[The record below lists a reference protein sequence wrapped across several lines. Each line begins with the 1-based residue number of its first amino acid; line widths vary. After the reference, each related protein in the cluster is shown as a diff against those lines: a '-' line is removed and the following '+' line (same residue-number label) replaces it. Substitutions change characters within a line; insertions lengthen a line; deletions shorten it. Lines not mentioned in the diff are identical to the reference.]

1 MAGYLHAGDIIS
13 GQEGRATMNVEGSIE
28 NMFYIKQ
35 LEATVEK
42 NKSEINTLGHRGTQ
56 HKTTGWSGSGS
67 MTIYYITSRFRQ
79 MAREYAKNGRDIYFD
94 ITIEND
100 DPTSTVGKQ
109 TVVLY
114 GCNVDSVVIAKLD
127 VDNTE
132 LDEDLDFTFEDF
144 EILDSFGQP
153 QLGG

>member
-1 MAGYLHAGDIIS
+1 MAYLKAGDIIS
-13 GQEGRATMNVEGSIE
+13 GQEGKATMKVEGNIE
-28 NMFYIKQ
+28 NMFFVKQ
-35 LEATVEK
+35 LEATFEK
-42 NKSEINTLGHRGTQ
+42 QKSEVHTLGHRGTQ
-56 HKTTGWSGSGS
+56 HKTTGWTGSGS
-67 MTIYYITSRFRQ
+67 MTIYYVSTLFRKLAQ
-79 MAREYAKNGRDIYFD
+79 KYAREGKDVYFD

-100 DPTSTVGKQ
+100 DPTSTIGRQ

-114 GCNVDSVVIAKLD
+114 GCNLDSTTIAKLD

-144 EILDSFGQP
+144 EILDEFQKP

>member
-1 MAGYLHAGDIIS
+1 MAYLKAGDIIS
-13 GQEGRATMNVEGSIE
+13 GQEGKATMKVEGNIE
-28 NMFYIKQ
+28 NMFFVKQ
-35 LEATVEK
+35 LEATFEK
-42 NKSEINTLGHRGTQ
+42 QKSEVRTLGHRGTQ
-56 HKTTGWSGSGS
+56 HKTTGWTGSGS
-67 MTIYYITSRFRQ
+67 MTIYYVSTLFRKLAQ
-79 MAREYAKNGRDIYFD
+79 KYAREGKDVYFD

-100 DPTSTVGKQ
+100 DPTSTIGRQ

-114 GCNVDSVVIAKLD
+114 GCNLDSTTIAKLD

-144 EILDSFGQP
+144 EILDEFQKP

>member
-1 MAGYLHAGDIIS
+1 MAYLKAGDIIS

-35 LEATVEK
+35 LEATFEK
-42 NKSEINTLGHRGTQ
+42 QKSEIHTLGHRGTQ
-56 HKTTGWSGSGS
+56 HKTTGWSGTGS
-67 MTIYYITSRFRQ
+67 MTAYYITSSFRQ

-100 DPTSTVGKQ
+100 DPTSSVGKQ

-114 GCNVDSVVIAKLD
+114 GCNIDSTLIAKLD

-132 LDEDLDFTFEDF
+132 LDEDMDFTFEDF
-144 EILDSFGQP
+144 EILDSFATP
-153 QLGG
+153 TLGG